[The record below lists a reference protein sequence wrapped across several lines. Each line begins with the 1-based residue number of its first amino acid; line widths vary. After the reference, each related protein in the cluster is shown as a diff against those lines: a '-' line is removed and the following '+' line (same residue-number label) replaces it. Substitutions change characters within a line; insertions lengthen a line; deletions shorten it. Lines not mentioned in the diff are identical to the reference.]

1 MDELTARLMDK
12 VGVSEQVARSAVLA
26 VLAFLSR
33 EAPPAAIADLVTAI
47 PDLKG
52 ELLMPPAEDA
62 FPAATGHFG
71 GMARLMR
78 VADQMMESGMTMS
91 QVQDATREVVAFARE
106 KAGPELVDRI
116 VAAVPGLRQVA

>member
-12 VGVSEQVARSAVLA
+12 VGVSEQTARAA
-26 VLAFLSR
+26 IEMVLAFLSR
-33 EAPPAAIADLVTAI
+33 EAPPAAIAELVAAI

-52 ELLMPPAEDA
+52 ELQMPPDEAA

-78 VADQMMESGMTMS
+78 IADQMMEAGMTMP

-106 KAGPELVDRI
+106 KAGSDLVDRI